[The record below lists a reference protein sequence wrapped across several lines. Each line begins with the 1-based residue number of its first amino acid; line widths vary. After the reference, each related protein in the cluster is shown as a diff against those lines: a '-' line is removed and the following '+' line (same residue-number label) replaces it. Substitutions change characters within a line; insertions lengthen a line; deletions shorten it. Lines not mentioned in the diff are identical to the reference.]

1 MNWSSEPVRPA
12 AGIASVSISG
22 FASGAAASYVPM
34 QYREA
39 AEPACA
45 EAAERAAEASM
56 AAAPAAEPAPNLD
69 ELLAER
75 IEQERR
81 TLREQARKEA
91 EREIERASAAIRGA
105 LEQFARQREEY
116 FQQAEGEIVNLALA
130 IARRILRRE
139 SQIDPQLLAGLVRHE
154 LEHVESATSVRLVVS
169 PESLKY
175 WSEAL
180 RGISRP
186 VELAEDKSVE
196 SGAARI
202 ETALGSTTVGFEVEL
217 KEIER
222 SFFDLLARRPAMAD
236 REAVHVQ

>member
-105 LEQFARQREEY
+105 LEQFA
-116 FQQAEGEIVNLALA
+116 QQAEGEIVNLALA